1 MVCDSCIHSPEHRD
15 RANIPRLRGFEGCIF
30 CKSHRARRDSNPNF
44 SQVKLVRSSPVA
56 SCLGSSLPGR
66 KLSRLAPTN
75 VGTLCAFLTSREKC
89 GLMPSLTSSSFAILS
104 SPHSKLSRDISRI
117 KRRSSAGIGGR
128 PGFDFQCQR
137 SRNPARCQRINV
149 FGWTTTSASRQL
161 NNLES
166 KANVMRVAG
175 SIRRGSP
182 CALGTVRAADVE
194 RDSQRRSPFSA
205 G

>member
-1 MVCDSCIHSPEHRD
+1 MNLQLENKTALVSGSTQGI
-15 RANIPRLRGFEGCIF
+15 GFAIAEALAI
-30 CKSHRARRDSNPNF
+30 
-44 SQVKLVRSSPVA
+44 VRSSPVA

-149 FGWTTTSASRQL
+149 FGWTTTSPSRQL
-161 NNLES
+161 NNG
-166 KANVMRVAG
+166 VGRVPSAFRHFLSG
-175 SIRRGSP
+175 TREKVNPPG
-182 CALGTVRAADVE
+182 LGPGD
-194 RDSQRRSPFSA
+194 
-205 G
+205 